1 MNADIFS
8 YLRSSAFIGGYT
20 GVAMPPAINTLHL
33 VLTVLAFGI
42 LFGVGWALAQLAVA
56 WPGSRVSGAATV
68 IALLLLALAW
78 IVP

>member
-1 MNADIFS
+1 
-8 YLRSSAFIGGYT
+8 
-20 GVAMPPAINTLHL
+20 MPAAINTLHI

-42 LFGVGWALAQLAVA
+42 LFGVGWALAHMAVA
-56 WPGSRVSGAATV
+56 WPGNRISAAAAI